1 MSDIPIS
8 MQFYFKQVGV
18 ETEVV
23 NKRVV
28 VNEMTNEQFSVS
40 TYPAKG
46 DSSLN
51 MVEVKRN
58 QAPKKKAK
66 NSQNC

>member
-1 MSDIPIS
+1 

-18 ETEVV
+18 ETEIV

-40 TYPAKG
+40 TYQTKG

-66 NSQNC
+66 NS